1 MGRAKHMGGKGK
13 GKDGFMDDPS
23 SFAES
28 APSRTTAY
36 GKGQNKILQQD
47 NEATVS
53 GNRSKTT
60 QSKLASED
68 DGIMNTTAVSPDHNP
83 RINSA
88 SIELPRSSKKTYLK
102 DNNFQLSGGKGKIPS
117 IGGGKHTPTMSA
129 TKKPLKK
136 KHRFRPGTVALREIK
151 KL

>member
-1 MGRAKHMGGKGK
+1 M
-13 GKDGFMDDPS
+13 
-23 SFAES
+23 
-28 APSRTTAY
+28 
-36 GKGQNKILQQD
+36 
-47 NEATVS
+47 S

-68 DGIMNTTAVSPDHNP
+68 DCIMNTTAVSPDHNP

-88 SIELPRSSKKTYLK
+88 SIELPRSSKTYLK
-102 DNNFQLSGGKGKIPS
+102 GNNFQLSGGKGKIPS